1 MRVAAVSNRT
11 AIDASTPDCLEL
23 IMGDHFLTSPTQIE
37 IVPEKTNPESSIA
50 SSNRRTIDQIAARL
64 WVPFLRR

>member
-1 MRVAAVSNRT
+1 
-11 AIDASTPDCLEL
+11 
-23 IMGDHFLTSPTQIE
+23 MGDHFLTSPTQIE